1 MSKAPAMPLFCGDY
15 LAATVGLSLEQSG
28 AFLHILMAIWASGGK
43 PIADDDEFLA
53 RICRVTRDRW
63 QKKIRPALAPLF
75 DLSGGTW
82 RNERLERE
90 WTYVQGRI
98 EAQRANGAKG
108 GRPPKNGPNGP
119 NLPTE
124 NREENTKTSDAKPLK
139 YNDTPKPNGYVSL
152 NPIEST
158 LPNSSTLHEEDT
170 IRPADPIEP
179 AAAPIGAAGEKV
191 VFIGRAFTLNAKSYE
206 DLRKRCF
213 ALRDFHG
220 AVQTMDQVLSAEM
233 AGKPL
238 GKIYAALNSKMFA
251 KHELE
256 LRIKAERAERGKPPP
271 ASQDRTGIPNAL
283 HAKRA
288 RHG

>member
-28 AFLHILMAIWASGGK
+28 AFLHILMAIWAGGGK

-90 WTYVQGRI
+90 WVYVQGRI

-119 NLPTE
+119 NLPAE
-124 NREENTKTSDAKPLK
+124 NRKENTETPDGNPLK
-139 YNDTPKPNGYVSL
+139 YNDTPKPIGYVSL

-158 LPNSSTLHEEDT
+158 LPNSSTLHVEDIPLHT
-170 IRPADPIEP
+170 HDEPI
-179 AAAPIGAAGEKV
+179 APLRGAEEKV
-191 VFIGRAFTLNAKSYE
+191 AFVGATFKFGAK
-206 DLRKRCF
+206 
-213 ALRDFHG
+213 
-220 AVQTMDQVLSAEM
+220 AV
-233 AGKPL
+233 
-238 GKIYAALNSKMFA
+238 AAL
-251 KHELE
+251 
-256 LRIKAERAERGKPPP
+256 AERYPAIPDLTKTLGAYDLALTGRPNAYGELHVKLLHENNYHSTHAARRSAPPKPCSASSP
-271 ASQDRTGIPNAL
+271 SQDRTGVRNAL